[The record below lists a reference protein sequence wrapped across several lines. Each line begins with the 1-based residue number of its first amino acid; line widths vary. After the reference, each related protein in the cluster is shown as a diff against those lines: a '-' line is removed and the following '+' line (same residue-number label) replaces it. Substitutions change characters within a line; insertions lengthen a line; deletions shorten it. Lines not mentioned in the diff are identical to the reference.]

1 MSRFANPTLTSPFRL
16 GPCQCD
22 GTPHADGDVLEL
34 PAQVPAGDL
43 VDLDDN
49 DPVAQVLPFIK
60 SWNLMD
66 GDTAAPIDHEHVG
79 LLSAADLQAIS
90 DETVKRTRWATVPN
104 ASAARSRSSSRASGS
119 LTPIR
124 RKAG

>member
-1 MSRFANPTLTSPFRL
+1 MSRFANPNLTSPFRL

-22 GTPHADGDVLEL
+22 GAPHSDGDILEL
-34 PAQVPAGDL
+34 PAQVPAGD
-43 VDLDDN
+43 VVGLDED

-66 GDTAAPIDHEHVG
+66 GETAAPIDHEHVA
-79 LLSAADLQAIS
+79 LLSRADLTAIS
-90 DETVKRTRWATVPN
+90 DEVVKRMRWNPLPN
-104 ASAARSRSSSRASGS
+104 ASAAPSRNSSRASGS
-119 LTPIR
+119 PTPLR